1 MCAHPQPCRLSSR
14 PDRKLLAVPFVT
26 HAGAED
32 PYVYMQGDVV
42 HAVLHDEQITRCADS
57 PVGCW
62 PGGRHAFS
70 LDDGRTF
77 TYSPFDAWSKMITLS
92 RFVVLPVSLTLRV

>member
-1 MCAHPQPCRLSSR
+1 MCAHPQSCRLSSR

-77 TYSPFDAWSKMITLS
+77 TYSPFDAWSEMATFS
-92 RFVVLPVSLTLRV
+92 RFVVSLTKVSLT

>member
-1 MCAHPQPCRLSSR
+1 MRTPLSWALFKA
-14 PDRKLLAVPFVT
+14 DGLLLAAVPFVT

-77 TYSPFDAWSKMITLS
+77 TYSPFDAWSKTVPLS
-92 RFVVLPVSLTLRV
+92 LSCFPSR